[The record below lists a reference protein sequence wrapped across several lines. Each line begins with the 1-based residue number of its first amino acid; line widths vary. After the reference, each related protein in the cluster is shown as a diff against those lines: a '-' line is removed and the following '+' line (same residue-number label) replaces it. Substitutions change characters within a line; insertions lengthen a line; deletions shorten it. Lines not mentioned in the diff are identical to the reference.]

1 MRRPTTSMPAVRG
14 SRADLHLVL
23 VAVLEPLF
31 DVEGVGTDL
40 IV

>member
-14 SRADLHLVL
+14 SRADLHVL